1 MKHLNAISHL
11 ARPFV
16 AVLALLSSTCALADN
31 ISGDQALQL
40 ARQFVT
46 HRAPASGQRHA
57 PAATQ
62 QVTPAGQVSGL
73 YVFNVG
79 SDGGFVIV
87 SNDDRTTPVLGFSD
101 SGHLDTQNIP
111 SNMRAWLQGYADE
124 IAWLQK
130 QEVQLTPSVRKAP
143 KAKRAPQLI
152 DNHVAVAPML
162 QTTWSQNRPYNDQ
175 TPYYKQEAADGPVTY
190 SKDYVDGYQHCVTG
204 CVATAMAQ
212 VMKYHQWPTGQTTN
226 IPAYT
231 WPSAGIGLDGLS
243 PVTFS
248 WSNMLNSYAGSYT
261 TAQSEAVSTL
271 MKYCGWSVGM
281 DYGPSSG
288 SNTEAVAT
296 ALVQYF
302 GYNSST
308 TQTVARTFYTY
319 ADWMALIYHEV
330 YNGRPV
336 VYGGQSSGGGHEF
349 VCDGYKYENATD
361 FFHINWGW
369 GGLSDDYFVLSVL
382 KPNLEGI
389 GGSSTNDGY
398 RSGQDA
404 VIGIQKPNE
413 SGTVADIAQKEINLV
428 LNSMTLDQTTVYLGS
443 SVNVTLNVTNNSN
456 DEYFGEV
463 YVGSWEALLV
473 GDNCQI
479 PAGETQDIVLT
490 FTPSAVGIYDLVF
503 YLPAVNG
510 GYGSVGGTRATLTVI
525 ASGAP
530 TDLAVSE
537 IKGHSAVL
545 SWTDN
550 YNASSWVV
558 AYAAEGA
565 TGFSEVSAPS
575 NPFMLTGLTG
585 ETKYTVK
592 VRPANGAD
600 KWSQEITFTT
610 DIACASP
617 QELAVSD
624 VTHNAAVASWTGY
637 ADSYEVRY
645 GLMPQDF
652 TSTTATWLQYDN
664 GQINAVYGFGMDE
677 TTWGVMYPGNKVAG
691 NLLTKVS
698 IFEITGYNSEDI
710 TVNIYSGG
718 DNAPGQLVHTLTVT
732 PEANNAFHEIVFD
745 QPVAITPGKNLWIT
759 LTEKGT
765 YPLDYCEQDNNDP
778 NSQWIMYGGNW
789 YILNDITGDDLSRVC
804 WMIRGYVE
812 SESLNPDIV
821 DWTTATCSD
830 HSYMLTDLETATD
843 YVVQVRGNYDGE
855 GSSQWETLMFTT
867 RQNVSLADA
876 ATNNTAG
883 IESYYESG
891 EMVSV
896 TLSGR
901 TLYKDGA
908 WNTICLPFDL
918 VLKGSPLEDATAKTL
933 ADATMTGTHVTLTF
947 GDAVSKLQAGVP
959 YIIKWEEGEDIEEP
973 TFTNVTVTAT
983 EGQSIEKAGGNVQFI
998 GYYDAFGITAADED
1012 IYYMTAGNTL
1022 KHTAKDRQLKALRA
1036 YFRFTEAAAA
1046 RSFVLD
1052 FGDGD
1057 VTTAISSIDTDARH
1071 RGSEWYSLDGMKH
1084 SQQPAQKGVYVK
1096 DGKKIVVK

>member
-1 MKHLNAISHL
+1 MKHLNANSHL

-16 AVLALLSSTCALADN
+16 AALAFLCSTCALADN

-57 PAATQ
+57 PAAMQ

-162 QTTWSQNRPYNDQ
+162 KTTWSQNRPYNDQ
-175 TPYYKQEAADGPVTY
+175 APYYKQEAADGPVTY

-288 SNTEAVAT
+288 SNTDAVAT

-302 GYNSST
+302 GYNRST

-349 VCDGYKYENATD
+349 VCDGYEYENATD

-428 LNSMTLDQTTVYLGS
+428 LNSMTLDQTTIYLGS
-443 SVNVTLNVTNNSN
+443 SVNVTLNVTNNSGDDFEGTVCLGRLLN
-456 DEYFGEV
+456 NS
-463 YVGSWEALLV
+463 GSILA
-473 GDNCQI
+473 GGNIAI
-479 PAGETQDIVLT
+479 PAGGTSDCVIT
-490 FTPSAVGIYDLVF
+490 YTPTEQGTYDLVF
-503 YLPAVNG
+503 FTPSSLNTYYTDGTVYASFNVLEQGLP
-510 GYGSVGGTRATLTVI
+510 Y
-525 ASGAP
+525 
-530 TDLAVSE
+530 DLAATD
-537 IKGHSAVL
+537 ITHNSALV
-545 SWTDN
+545 SWTSN
-550 YNASSWVV
+550 
-558 AYAAEGA
+558 A
-565 TGFSEVSAPS
+565 TGFD
-575 NPFMLTGLTG
+575 L
-585 ETKYTVK
+585 
-592 VRPANGAD
+592 
-600 KWSQEITFTT
+600 
-610 DIACASP
+610 
-617 QELAVSD
+617 
-624 VTHNAAVASWTGY
+624 
-637 ADSYEVRY
+637 RY
-645 GLMPQDF
+645 GIIPEGY
-652 TSTTATWLQYDN
+652 STTPTQWLQYDN
-664 GQINAVYGFGMDE
+664 GTSAGAIGTDNSRKW
-677 TTWGVMYPGNKVAG
+677 TWGVMYPGENITG
-691 NLLTKVS
+691 GRLTKVS
-698 IFEITGYNSEDI
+698 FYENSYFTGD
-710 TVNIYSGG
+710 VNITIYGGG
-718 DNAPGQLVHTLTVT
+718 DEAPGTQLYEETVT
-732 PEANNAFHEIVFD
+732 GQGGGTFHEVALAT
-745 QPVAITPGKNLWIT
+745 PVDLTPGQNLWIT
-759 LTEKGT
+759 LTVEGT
-765 YPLDYCEQDNNDP
+765 RVLCVCSSNEPNNQRLYNGGWMKLGDIG
-778 NSQWIMYGGNW
+778 QGAYGW
-789 YILNDITGDDLSRVC
+789 L
-804 WMIRGYVE
+804 IRG
-812 SESLNPDIV
+812 
-821 DWTTATCSD
+821 C
-830 HSYMLTDLETATD
+830 
-843 YVVQVRGNYDGE
+843 
-855 GSSQWETLMFTT
+855 
-867 RQNVSLADA
+867 
-876 ATNNTAG
+876 
-883 IESYYESG
+883 IES
-891 EMVSV
+891 
-896 TLSGR
+896 
-901 TLYKDGA
+901 
-908 WNTICLPFDL
+908 
-918 VLKGSPLEDATAKTL
+918 
-933 ADATMTGTHVTLTF
+933 
-947 GDAVSKLQAGVP
+947 
-959 YIIKWEEGEDIEEP
+959 
-973 TFTNVTVTAT
+973 
-983 EGQSIEKAGGNVQFI
+983 QSIDEINDQWPVVSC
-998 GYYDAFGITAADED
+998 TSPADRTGPRNE
-1012 IYYMTAGNTL
+1012 IC
-1022 KHTAKDRQLKALRA
+1022 RA
-1036 YFRFTEAAAA
+1036 
-1046 RSFVLD
+1046 
-1052 FGDGD
+1052 
-1057 VTTAISSIDTDARH
+1057 DTR
-1071 RGSEWYSLDGMKH
+1071 
-1084 SQQPAQKGVYVK
+1084 P
-1096 DGKKIVVK
+1096 